1 MTPGHSD
8 SISEF
13 GKGAQPTLCRD
24 CVWNA
29 TALPLKRCPRCDSPR
44 LIRHQE
50 LDQLTIAHIDC
61 DAFYASVE
69 KRDRPEL
76 RDLPLIVGG
85 GVRGVVTTCCYI
97 ARTFGVR
104 SAMPM
109 FKALRACPGA
119 VVLRPDFAKYR
130 AESRRIMD
138 LMGALTPLVQPLSL
152 DEAWMDLS
160 GTERL
165 NGGSPASQLVRL
177 QARIEKEIGL
187 TVSVGLAANKVM
199 AKIASDIDKPRGFAV
214 IGAADAK
221 MYLADKPV
229 RLLPGVGPVLA
240 KTLEQEGIRRIGD
253 LSARGAKALVQRH
266 GAQGLRLAEMAEG
279 RDVRVVDPNELR
291 KGISAETTFN
301 IDLSDKTLLEDELWR
316 MCEKVAVQARAKG
329 VAGRTAGLKLRTSDF
344 RILSRRRT
352 LPHPVQTATMLF
364 HVVRELLAPELD
376 GRTFRLIG
384 ASLSELVD
392 ASEAH
397 NLLFSDGE
405 SRARIKEDAVD
416 KIRTKFGKDAVVSA
430 RTLKPPSPQ

>member
-1 MTPGHSD
+1 MSPRHSD

-13 GKGAQPTLCRD
+13 GEDVSPTLCRE
-24 CVWNA
+24 CSWSA
-29 TALPLKRCPRCDSPR
+29 TTSLRKRCPRCDSPR
-44 LIRHQE
+44 LIRHVE
-50 LDQLTIAHIDC
+50 LHQLTIAHIDC

-76 RDLPLIVGG
+76 RDQPVIVGG

-109 FKALRACPGA
+109 FKALRACPNA

-130 AESRRIMD
+130 AESRRIMEF
-138 LMGALTPLVQPLSL
+138 MGAVTPLVQPLSL

-165 NGGSPASQLVRL
+165 NGGSPATQLVRL
-177 QARIEKEIGL
+177 QAKIERETGL

-199 AKIASDIDKPRGFAV
+199 AKIASELDKPRGFAV
-214 IGAADAK
+214 IGAAEAK
-221 MYLADKPV
+221 TFLSSRPV

-240 KTLEQEGIRRIGD
+240 RTLEQDGIRRIGD
-253 LSARGAKALVQRH
+253 LSARGARALAQRY
-266 GAQGLRLAEMAEG
+266 GAQGLRLSELAEG
-279 RDVRVVDPNELR
+279 RDIRIVDPNEVR

-301 IDLSDKTLLEDELWR
+301 TDLSDRTLLEDELWR

-329 VAGRTAGLKLRTSDF
+329 VAGRTAALKLKTSDF

-352 LPHPVQTATMLF
+352 LPQPVQTATTLF

-376 GRTFRLIG
+376 GRAFRLIG
-384 ASLSELVD
+384 AGLTELVD
-392 ASEAH
+392 ADGAPT
-397 NLLFSDGE
+397 LLFGDGE
-405 SRARIKEDAVD
+405 SRARIKESAMD
-416 KIRTKFGKDAVVSA
+416 KIRNKFGKDAVVSA
-430 RTLKPPSPQ
+430 RTLKAPPKV

>member
-1 MTPGHSD
+1 M
-8 SISEF
+8 
-13 GKGAQPTLCRD
+13 
-24 CVWNA
+24 
-29 TALPLKRCPRCDSPR
+29 
-44 LIRHQE
+44 IRHLE
-50 LDQLTIAHIDC
+50 LNRLSIAHIDC

-69 KRDRPEL
+69 KRDSPEL
-76 RDLPLIVGG
+76 RDLPVIVGG

-109 FKALRACPGA
+109 FKALRACPDA

-165 NGGSPASQLVRL
+165 NGGSPALQLARL
-177 QARIEKEIGL
+177 QAKIERDVGL

-221 MYLADKPV
+221 TYLADKSV

-253 LSARGAKALVQRH
+253 LSARGAKALAQRH

-279 RDVRVVDPNELR
+279 RDVRVVDPNEVR

-329 VAGRTAGLKLRTSDF
+329 VAGRTAALKLRTSDF
-344 RILSRRRT
+344 RIQSRRRT
-352 LPHPVQTATMLF
+352 LPQPVQTATMLF

-376 GRTFRLIG
+376 GRAFRLIG
-384 ASLSELVD
+384 AGLSELVD
-392 ASEAH
+392 ASEAQ

-405 SRARIKEDAVD
+405 SRARIKEGAVD
-416 KIRTKFGKDAVVSA
+416 RIRSKFGKDAVVSA
-430 RTLKPPSPQ
+430 RTLKPPSTSQ

>member
-1 MTPGHSD
+1 M
-8 SISEF
+8 
-13 GKGAQPTLCRD
+13 
-24 CVWNA
+24 
-29 TALPLKRCPRCDSPR
+29 
-44 LIRHQE
+44 IRHPE
-50 LDQLTIAHIDC
+50 LNHLTIAHIDC

-76 RDLPLIVGG
+76 RDLPVIVGG

-109 FKALRACPGA
+109 FKALRACPDA

-138 LMGALTPLVQPLSL
+138 VMGALTPLVQPLSL

-165 NGGSPASQLVRL
+165 NGGSPATQLVRL
-177 QARIEKEIGL
+177 QARIEKDIGL

-214 IGAADAK
+214 VGAADAK
-221 MYLADKPV
+221 SYLADKPV

-253 LSARGAKALVQRH
+253 LSSRGAKALAQRH

-279 RDVRVVDPNELR
+279 RDVRVVDPNEVR

-301 IDLSDKTLLEDELWR
+301 IDLSDKTQLEDELWR
-316 MCEKVAVQARAKG
+316 MCEKVAVQARGKG
-329 VAGRTAGLKLRTSDF
+329 VAGRTAALKLRTSDF

-364 HVVRELLAPELD
+364 HVVRELLAHELD
-376 GRTFRLIG
+376 GRAFRLIG
-384 ASLSELVD
+384 AGLSELVD
-392 ASEAH
+392 ASEAQ

-405 SRARIKEDAVD
+405 SRARIKEGAVD
-416 KIRTKFGKDAVVSA
+416 KIRSKFGKDAVVSA
-430 RTLKPPSPQ
+430 RTLKPPSTSQ

>member
-1 MTPGHSD
+1 M
-8 SISEF
+8 
-13 GKGAQPTLCRD
+13 
-24 CVWNA
+24 
-29 TALPLKRCPRCDSPR
+29 
-44 LIRHQE
+44 
-50 LDQLTIAHIDC
+50 
-61 DAFYASVE
+61 
-69 KRDRPEL
+69 
-76 RDLPLIVGG
+76 IVGG

-109 FKALRACPGA
+109 FKALRACPDA

-138 LMGALTPLVQPLSL
+138 MMGALTPLVQPLSL

-165 NGGSPASQLVRL
+165 NGGSPATQLVRL
-177 QARIEKEIGL
+177 QARIETEIGL

-214 IGAADAK
+214 IGAAEAK
-221 MYLADKPV
+221 SYLADKSV

-253 LSARGAKALVQRH
+253 LSARGAKALAQRH

-279 RDVRVVDPNELR
+279 RDVRVVNPNEVR

-301 IDLSDKTLLEDELWR
+301 IDLSDRTQLEDELWR
-316 MCEKVAVQARAKG
+316 MCEKVAVQARVKG
-329 VAGRTAGLKLRTSDF
+329 VAGRTAALKLRTSDF

-376 GRTFRLIG
+376 GRAFRLIG
-384 ASLSELVD
+384 AGLSELVE
-392 ASEAH
+392 ASEAQD
-397 NLLFSDGE
+397 LLFSDGE
-405 SRARIKEDAVD
+405 SRARIKEGAVD
-416 KIRTKFGKDAVVSA
+416 RIRSKFGKDAVVSA
-430 RTLKPPSPQ
+430 RTLKPPSQQ